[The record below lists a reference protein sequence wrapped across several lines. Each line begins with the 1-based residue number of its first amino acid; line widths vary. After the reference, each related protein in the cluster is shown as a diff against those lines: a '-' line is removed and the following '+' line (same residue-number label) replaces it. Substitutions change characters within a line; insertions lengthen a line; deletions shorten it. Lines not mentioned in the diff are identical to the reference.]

1 MILQLLSYLL
11 GTMTNIIPNN
21 LFLQCVM
28 LISPFIPLFIM
39 AYTYSL
45 RLVNA
50 IESYKY
56 ERNNVLMSCF
66 TTFFLGITSSHFFRM
81 VNIIDDSIITQ
92 AVLYTTTIFFSL
104 TVLVFLFPNVYI
116 LSLGGPLFSALN
128 ILIVSQILNYFYG
141 SYDFFIF
148 ETVVGLFVFMGFI
161 VYDTF
166 VLLYTANLEIPNYAL
181 RSLSITLDILNI
193 FVRVVTYLINKK
205 KKN

>member
-1 MILQLLSYLL
+1 
-11 GTMTNIIPNN
+11 
-21 LFLQCVM
+21 
-28 LISPFIPLFIM
+28 
-39 AYTYSL
+39 
-45 RLVNA
+45 
-50 IESYKY
+50 
-56 ERNNVLMSCF
+56 
-66 TTFFLGITSSHFFRM
+66 M